1 MARLF
6 GAVVACGLLMLTV
19 GQFLLTVAFAALPVW
34 SWMPSWYQRL
44 VPLAAV
50 ISLFAMALSRSTP
63 SLIRQAYAAVFLA
76 VPVIFMGLAAA
87 IGGVEF
93 EIHKE
98 RLIAPWPWLGAIGW
112 LLLVV
117 EPLWSRFKNF
127 RGTNVHKG

>member
-87 IGGVEF
+87 IGGD
-93 EIHKE
+93 
-98 RLIAPWPWLGAIGW
+98 RLRAPWPWLGAIGW